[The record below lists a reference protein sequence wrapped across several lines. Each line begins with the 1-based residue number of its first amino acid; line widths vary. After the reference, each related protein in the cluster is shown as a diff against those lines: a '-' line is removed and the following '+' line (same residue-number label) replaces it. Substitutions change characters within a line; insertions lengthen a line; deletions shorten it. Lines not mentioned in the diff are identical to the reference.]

1 MLAPSNRKLLADLLA
16 PPDEYKL
23 VHAIATTFTLDLTA
37 LLTVPL
43 GFAGRDLSITTNQ
56 IELLQKVNTFADRL
70 DVFCQAGA
78 VRIPQ
83 KHNQLFSFLEPVIH
97 QVSSP
102 RPGHLFHPKIWV
114 MRFTHQDSASD
125 YPDLFRFICGS
136 RNLTFD
142 RSWDAFVALEGTLR
156 KRRYAVNN
164 PLCRFLE
171 SLPARTNGMSEQR
184 KLNLTETVSALNN
197 VEWDWPEGAATD
209 DWLAIH
215 VFGPTSSRRPDT
227 SGRKALIVSPFLNDG
242 GFDSFEECGSLSV
255 ISRPDQ
261 LNALDQ
267 TTKDLLCVPEPNLFV
282 INDYAVLEGNE
293 DEETGAQWE
302 LTGLHAKIYAVER
315 GRYTHVMIGSANA
328 TEEGWSGNDEVLV
341 EVVGQ
346 KSIFGIDTMI
356 GDTSDFR
363 LLLSKHE
370 LQEQDPPD
378 EEQELREKLERALRS
393 LAELPLVATITGSD
407 ESGWSESVTSH
418 QPFNVSEEDALL
430 RMSLMTDA
438 LASRTLMSG
447 SGVNETWNLSELEAA
462 TSFITLSLSK
472 GNVSVSTVVMAQL
485 QNAPA
490 DRLDRIFAQY
500 ISRPELFLQLVSLL
514 LTASGDEDSLSLDD
528 FVNGHQGSAS
538 TWLMNGAGL
547 LENILVALSRSPQ
560 SVDDVGRLVSQLQ
573 ATAKGRDVLP
583 VGWEELWES
592 VQIARTRLEN
602 SND

>member
-1 MLAPSNRKLLADLLA
+1 
-16 PPDEYKL
+16 
-23 VHAIATTFTLDLTA
+23 
-37 LLTVPL
+37 
-43 GFAGRDLSITTNQ
+43 
-56 IELLQKVNTFADRL
+56 
-70 DVFCQAGA
+70 
-78 VRIPQ
+78 
-83 KHNQLFSFLEPVIH
+83 
-97 QVSSP
+97 
-102 RPGHLFHPKIWV
+102 
-114 MRFTHQDSASD
+114 
-125 YPDLFRFICGS
+125 
-136 RNLTFD
+136 
-142 RSWDAFVALEGTLR
+142 
-156 KRRYAVNN
+156 
-164 PLCRFLE
+164 
-171 SLPARTNGMSEQR
+171 
-184 KLNLTETVSALNN
+184 
-197 VEWDWPEGAATD
+197 
-209 DWLAIH
+209 
-215 VFGPTSSRRPDT
+215 
-227 SGRKALIVSPFLNDG
+227 
-242 GFDSFEECGSLSV
+242 
-255 ISRPDQ
+255 
-261 LNALDQ
+261 
-267 TTKDLLCVPEPNLFV
+267 
-282 INDYAVLEGNE
+282 
-293 DEETGAQWE
+293 
-302 LTGLHAKIYAVER
+302 
-315 GRYTHVMIGSANA
+315 MIGSANA